1 MPYLLIRLGLEAQK
15 RIMLVVSFKSA
26 LKLAFGYG
34 CLRMSRKIY
43 AKTDFFGKIYSAA
56 V

>member
-1 MPYLLIRLGLEAQK
+1 MPCLLIRLGLEAQDG
-15 RIMLVVSFKSA
+15 LCVVSFKSA

-34 CLRMSRKIY
+34 LLAY
-43 AKTDFFGKIYSAA
+43 